1 VIHPPDKTVITVA
14 SVETFTR
21 AGLTFPVRDRG
32 GDRDAPPVV
41 LLHGFPQD
49 AASWDRVTDG
59 LVTAGRRTLVPTQRG
74 YAATARPSARW
85 SYRVS
90 ELVADTV
97 ALIDASGAEQVHLV
111 GHDWGGGVA
120 WATAAAVPE
129 RLSGLTVLSTP
140 HPGAL
145 ARSLV
150 TSRQALRSWYMG
162 FFQLPLLP
170 ELALAR
176 TLHRTLTAGPDGLPS
191 EVADR
196 LTAMMADP
204 GTRSAALN
212 WYRGGPFSLLD
223 RVGPARVPTTYVWGR
238 DDPFLGRAAAEHTGD
253 HVEAPYRFVELDAG
267 HWLPELHPDAV
278 VQAVLDPPVGT
289 APPGAAHAPAEEAR

>member
-1 VIHPPDKTVITVA
+1 MKTF
-14 SVETFTR
+14 SR
-21 AGLTFPVRDRG
+21 GRLTFPVRDSGDRG
-32 GDRDAPPVV
+32 GDRGAPIAV

-49 AASWDRVTDG
+49 PASWDRVTDG
-59 LVTAGRRTLVPTQRG
+59 LVAAGWRTLVPTQRG
-74 YAATARPSARW
+74 YAETARPSGRW
-85 SYRVS
+85 AYRIS
-90 ELVADTV
+90 ELVADVVT
-97 ALIDASGAEQVHLV
+97 LIDTSGADRVHLV

-150 TSRQALRSWYMG
+150 TSGQALRSWYMG
-162 FFQLPLLP
+162 FFQLPVLP
-170 ELALAR
+170 ELALSR
-176 TLHRTLTAGPDGLPS
+176 TLRDTLTAGPDGLPP

-204 GTRSAALN
+204 ATRTAAIN
-212 WYRGGPFSLLD
+212 WYRGGLFSLFD
-223 RVGPARVPTTYVWGR
+223 RVGPARVPTTYVWGS

-278 VQAVLDPPVGT
+278 VRAVLDPPTDRLGDQD
-289 APPGAAHAPAEEAR
+289 APAEETG